1 MNEQELIK
9 LVEKAAHKDNGAM
22 EQLYNTYYADVLF
35 VCKKYDLN
43 DADAEDMAQDTF
55 IKAFNEIGTLND
67 GTKFPAWISRI
78 ASNKCLNLIKHNKIL
93 NIDSMD
99 NEDEAMEVPDK
110 QKSTDEIV
118 VDKEVRDILA
128 DMITKLPIEQRVT
141 IFMYYYQD
149 YSVKE
154 IAKAYGCSEG
164 TVKSRLN
171 YARKAMRQ
179 EAEKLENKG
188 VKLRVVAVLPFL
200 YMFFA
205 SERQVFA
212 CEIPDCASVIGKVM
226 GMSATAGNVSASTAV
241 SSAVKTGFF
250 ATVGGKIAIGVAAL
264 AVVAGGVITA
274 VALSDKSDRMD
285 SDKGNDAF
293 AGVFGDNLTDSQNK
307 TDGNEEVTD
316 DNNKPLPDDI
326 LEEKYDYNIS
336 YINEEGIDRG
346 EFVFGL
352 WNPSIMFSYSGCIPG
367 DECIMGTYKN
377 EDVLGQDFITFTP
390 SYPETP
396 YFDWDGSMD
405 IIDNVNGEGVR
416 VMVERLESIGKENA
430 EEYAKVMDDYF
441 EEEEK
446 YYHGDYFICILR
458 GNINSCYGYKYF
470 DKNTI
475 IKITMFINEGDE
487 NYKEKFET
495 LLDRLSFE
503 HVGSETDISGTDKCF
518 VFDAF
523 SKHMMDKYGLCL
535 KTYSYIDEADPNR
548 IIYETEYCEYE
559 IEAEYNDMDLSPD
572 SDYTS
577 ESLVKLGEFEDGV
590 RVYVLRPGE
599 SNYEFIVVKDSEYIS
614 IAMDCDIPD
623 ENVDELFE
631 MLRQDLLK

>member
-9 LVEKAAHKDNGAM
+9 LVEKAAHKDNSAM
-22 EQLYNTYYADVLF
+22 EQLYNAYYADVLF
-35 VCKKYDLN
+35 VCRKYDLN

-67 GTKFPAWISRI
+67 AAKFPSWISRI

-93 NIDSMD
+93 TMDSMD
-99 NEDEAMEVPDK
+99 NGEEAVEIPDK
-110 QKSTDEIV
+110 QKCTDEIV

-128 DMITKLPIEQRVT
+128 DMIAKLPVEQRVT

-154 IAKAYGCSEG
+154 IAAAYGCSEG

-171 YARKAMRQ
+171 YARKTMRQ

-188 VKLRVVAVLPFL
+188 VKLRAVAVLPFL

-205 SERQVFA
+205 SERQAFA

-226 GMSATAGNVSASTAV
+226 GMSATAGNVSASTAA
-241 SSAVKTGFF
+241 SSAAKTGFF
-250 ATVGGKIAIGVAAL
+250 ATVGGKIAIGAAVL
-264 AVVAGGVITA
+264 AVAAGGVVAA
-274 VALSDKSDRMD
+274 VALSGKSDKTD

-293 AGVFGDNLTDSQNK
+293 AGNTTESTIGNNDESVS
-307 TDGNEEVTD
+307 DG
-316 DNNKPLPDDI
+316 I
-326 LEEKYDYNIS
+326 LEAKYDYSIS
-336 YINEEGIDRG
+336 YINEEGIDSG

-352 WNPSIMFSYSGCIPG
+352 WNPSIMFSYSDCIPG

-377 EDVLGQDFITFTP
+377 EGVSGQDFIAFTP

-396 YFDWDGSMD
+396 YFDWDDSMD
-405 IIDNVNGEGVR
+405 IIDDVNGEGVR
-416 VMVERLESIGKENA
+416 VIVERLESCGKENA
-430 EEYAKVMDDYF
+430 EEYAELMDDYF
-441 EEEEK
+441 EEEET
-446 YYHGDYFICILR
+446 YYRGDYFICVLR
-458 GNINSCYGYKYF
+458 GEINICYGYKYF

-475 IKITMFINEGDE
+475 IRITMYIAEGDE
-487 NYKEKFET
+487 NYREKFET
-495 LLDRLSFE
+495 MLDRLSFE
-503 HVGSETDISGTDKCF
+503 HVGNEADISGTDKCY

-523 SKHMMDKYGLCL
+523 SKYMMDKYGICL
-535 KTYSYIDEADPNR
+535 KNYSFIDEACPNY
-548 IIYETEYCEYE
+548 IVYDTEYCEYE

-577 ESLVKLGEFEDGV
+577 EALVKLGEFEDGV

-599 SNYEFIVVKDSEYIS
+599 SNYEFIVVRDSEYVS

-623 ENVDELFE
+623 ENIDELFE

>member
-9 LVEKAAHKDNGAM
+9 LVEKAAHKDNSAM
-22 EQLYNTYYADVLF
+22 EQLYNAYYADVFF
-35 VCKKYDLN
+35 VCRKYDLN

-67 GTKFPAWISRI
+67 AAKFPSWISRI

-93 NIDSMD
+93 TMDSMD
-99 NEDEAMEVPDK
+99 NGEETVEIPDK
-110 QKSTDEIV
+110 QKGTDEIV

-128 DMITKLPIEQRVT
+128 DMIAKLPVEQRVT

-154 IAKAYGCSEG
+154 IAAAYGCSEG

-171 YARKAMRQ
+171 YARKTMRQ

-188 VKLRVVAVLPFL
+188 VKLRAVAVLPFL

-226 GMSATAGNVSASTAV
+226 GMSASAENASDSTA
-241 SSAVKTGFF
+241 AKTGFF
-250 ATVGGKIAIGVAAL
+250 ATVGGKIAIVAAVL
-264 AVVAGGVITA
+264 AVVTGGVVAA
-274 VALSDKSDRMD
+274 VALSGKSDKTD
-285 SDKGNDAF
+285 SDKGNNAF
-293 AGVFGDNLTDSQNK
+293 AGIFDNNVTDSQNNSGNTTEDTIGK
-307 TDGNEEVTD
+307 NDEPVPDGM
-316 DNNKPLPDDI
+316 
-326 LEEKYDYNIS
+326 LEAKYDYSIS
-336 YINEEGIDRG
+336 YINEEGIDSG

-377 EDVLGQDFITFTP
+377 EGVSGQDFIAFTP
-390 SYPETP
+390 NYPETP
-396 YFDWDGSMD
+396 YFDWEHSMD

-416 VMVERLESIGKENA
+416 VMVERLESCGKENA
-430 EEYAKVMDDYF
+430 EEYAEVMDDYF
-441 EEEEK
+441 EEEET
-446 YYHGDYFICILR
+446 YYSGDYFICVLR
-458 GNINSCYGYKYF
+458 GKINLCYGYKYF

-475 IKITMFINEGDE
+475 IRITMYIADGDE

-495 LLDRLSFE
+495 MLDRLSFE
-503 HVGSETDISGTDKCF
+503 YVGSETDISGTDKCY

-523 SKHMMDKYGLCL
+523 SKYMMDKYGICL
-535 KTYSYIDEADPNR
+535 KNYSYIDEADPNR
-548 IIYETEYCEYE
+548 IIYDTEYCEYE
-559 IEAEYNDMDLSPD
+559 IEADNDLDLSPD

-590 RVYVLRPGE
+590 RVYVLRPEE
-599 SNYEFIVVKDSEYIS
+599 SNYRFLVVKDSEYIS

-623 ENVDELFE
+623 ENIDELFE
-631 MLRQDLLK
+631 MLRNDLLK